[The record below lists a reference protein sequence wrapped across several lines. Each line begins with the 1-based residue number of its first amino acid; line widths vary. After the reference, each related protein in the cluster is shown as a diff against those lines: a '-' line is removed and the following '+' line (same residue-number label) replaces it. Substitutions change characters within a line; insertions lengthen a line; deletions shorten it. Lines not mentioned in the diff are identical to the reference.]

1 MREEKEILQTRA
13 EACKMDSNT
22 SSSKREGEEDNAASP
37 EATPRTSISSN
48 NSNFMV
54 QSPNVVNNVSDTF
67 APSRHSIDELKD
79 LHQQSRRALSRRLS
93 TLSATSSFGDVGD
106 GALNW
111 NPREAGVNG
120 SFV

>member
-1 MREEKEILQTRA
+1 MQTRA

-22 SSSKREGEEDNAASP
+22 SSKREGEEEDNAAFP
-37 EATPRTSISSN
+37 EATPRTSTSSN
-48 NSNFMV
+48 NSNFVV
-54 QSPNVVNNVSDTF
+54 QSPSVVNNVSDTF

-93 TLSATSSFGDVGD
+93 TLSATSSFGDIGD